1 MDALIESQ
9 ILALWE
15 TGRDCHPI
23 DRGLRALA
31 MAMPDAKPQDI
42 ASRPVGWRTLALL
55 RLRSATFGQRWQACA
70 DCPACGSAMAFEVDI
85 AALLG
90 TLSAPPAH
98 ACAGPVFEAHG
109 AAWRL
114 PSSHDQARAAHAADT
129 GEALAM
135 LLQACR
141 QGAADDA
148 LLPQGAALDEIES
161 RMEALDPAA
170 NIELS
175 LRCVDCA
182 HEWLVAL
189 DADACLWDDIS
200 ARARGLLLD
209 VHRLARAYGWTE
221 TQVLA
226 LGPGRRAAYLDLTDR
241 EALP

>member
-15 TGRDCHPI
+15 AGRDSHPI

-31 MAMPDAKPQDI
+31 MAMPDTAPQEL
-42 ASRPVGWRTLALL
+42 AARPVGWRTLALL
-55 RLRSATFGQRWQACA
+55 RLRRATFGQRFAACA
-70 DCPACGSAMAFEVDI
+70 DCPACGSAMAFDVDL
-85 AALLG
+85 AALLDA
-90 TLSAPPAH
+90 LPAPPDDASSAPA
-98 ACAGPVFEAHG
+98 FEAHG
-109 AAWRL
+109 ASWRL
-114 PSSHDQARAAHAADT
+114 PSSRDQALAAHAADSAQ
-129 GEALAM
+129 ALAI
-135 LLQACR
+135 LLRACR
-141 QGAADDA
+141 QDVADHA
-148 LLPQGAALDEIES
+148 VLPQGAALDDIES

-182 HEWLVAL
+182 HAWTVAL

-241 EALP
+241 EPAP

>member
-15 TGRDCHPI
+15 AGRDSHPI

-31 MAMPDAKPQDI
+31 VAMPGETPLDI

-55 RLRSATFGQRWQACA
+55 RLRGATFGRRLAACA
-70 DCPACGSAMAFEVDI
+70 DCPACGSAMAFDVDI
-85 AALLG
+85 AALLD
-90 TLSAPPAH
+90 TLSAPPEDAS
-98 ACAGPVFEAHG
+98 ARPVFDAHG

-114 PSSHDQARAAHAADT
+114 PSSHDQARAAHAADS
-129 GEALAM
+129 GEALAV
-135 LLQACR
+135 LLRACR
-141 QGAADDA
+141 LGVPDDA
-148 LLPQGAALDEIES
+148 LLPRGAALEEIEM

-175 LRCVDCA
+175 LRCADCA

-200 ARARGLLLD
+200 ASARGLMLD

-226 LGPGRRAAYLDLTDR
+226 LGPGRRAAYLDLADR
-241 EALP
+241 EAIP